1 MSLTTFIITSVMIG
15 YHSVFLVPVPL
26 TISATVLFVVKSV
39 VDRKFRAL
47 SLGPKISHCLLGS
60 IFPMSS
66 PRMPREVN
74 TIYVHYCF
82 IQIFFAQDAGN
93 DEDSK
98 FTARIKISG
107 PEQFFCY
114 ILHLANLLLGIAVF
128 SILTAMVPSYVD
140 KMTKVDS
147 AAGISM
153 AVMIYAVGPTSLA
166 LSALSKLLYH
176 ATAETWK
183 IVEGGEKWTRQQFI
197 PNPKGKITL
206 KQIAIPEA
214 ETADNVPAE
223 IIEILDT
230 IQERR
235 N

>member
-1 MSLTTFIITSVMIG
+1 MYI
-15 YHSVFLVPVPL
+15 
-26 TISATVLFVVKSV
+26 TVLS
-39 VDRKFRAL
+39 R
-47 SLGPKISHCLLGS
+47 
-60 IFPMSS
+60 
-66 PRMPREVN
+66 
-74 TIYVHYCF
+74 Y
-82 IQIFFAQDAGN
+82 FFAQDAGN
-93 DEDSK
+93 DEDNK

-153 AVMIYAVGPTSLA
+153 AAMIYAVGPTTLA

-197 PNPKGKITL
+197 PKPKGKIKL
-206 KQIAIPEA
+206 KQIAIPEV

>member
-1 MSLTTFIITSVMIG
+1 MYI
-15 YHSVFLVPVPL
+15 
-26 TISATVLFVVKSV
+26 TVLSRF
-39 VDRKFRAL
+39 
-47 SLGPKISHCLLGS
+47 
-60 IFPMSS
+60 
-66 PRMPREVN
+66 
-74 TIYVHYCF
+74 
-82 IQIFFAQDAGN
+82 FFAQDAGN
-93 DEDSK
+93 DEDNK

-147 AAGISM
+147 ATGISM
-153 AVMIYAVGPTSLA
+153 AVMIYAVSPTTLA

-197 PNPKGKITL
+197 PNPKGKIKL
-206 KQIAIPEA
+206 KQIAIPEV